1 MVCVCKCRASSIRI
15 FGIWCIPGGGG
26 GGGGGGCVDDWRLVV
41 DVVDMHADSSLLTLE
56 DDGADAVDI
65 MASRQSISFSS
76 VPLKLSSHPPSRHPN
91 PVMLHVD
98 SAS

>member
-1 MVCVCKCRASSIRI
+1 MFCVCKCRASSIRI
-15 FGIWCIPGGGG
+15 FGIWCIPGGGSG
-26 GGGGGGCVDDWRLVV
+26 GGGSCVDDWRLA
-41 DVVDMHADSSLLTLE
+41 VVDMHADSSLLTLE

-76 VPLKLSSHPPSRHPN
+76 VPLKLSFHPPSRHPN

>member
-1 MVCVCKCRASSIRI
+1 
-15 FGIWCIPGGGG
+15 
-26 GGGGGGCVDDWRLVV
+26 
-41 DVVDMHADSSLLTLE
+41 MHADSSLLTLE

>member
-15 FGIWCIPGGGG
+15 FGIWCIPG

-56 DDGADAVDI
+56 NDGADVVDI

-76 VPLKLSSHPPSRHPN
+76 APLMLSFHPPSRHPN